1 MRIPAR
7 SLFIA
12 LALIGLALILAPT
25 GAGEQK
31 VPTQVREEPENY
43 DIRFN
48 GRSLLVPLEEA
59 YGASSFRAMREAG
72 AEAVRAMD
80 SARQFA
86 PGVEVRRS
94 SPVGSAEKVRSLR
107 GRLTKEAPGRPTT
120 QTVLTFLHDQAA
132 TYGLDRRQAD
142 ELEVLGES
150 VSRDSGLR
158 MVRLRQRVRG
168 LSVFQSETRAILD
181 REGRLV
187 ATVGR
192 LVPGIQDD
200 LVPDF
205 QGLLRPEEALRHALA
220 SVGMKV
226 DVTRLHL
233 RDATGSRGAVEMVSE
248 DPRLPRPIHSERV
261 YFPISAG
268 VIVPGW
274 SQVAYVAGDTTWYTV
289 VDGRTGMLLYR
300 KNLREAVSRRDA
312 RFSVYAESDGHPL
325 DSPAPGSPNHLTPGS
340 GTQFPAV
347 TRSVI
352 SMFAVMDPVA
362 SPDGWIPDNV
372 TTTTGNNVDAFLN
385 RNDDLIPD
393 KMTLDSNGRPMGN
406 PDLNGKKRDFLGAAP
421 RDFSY
426 SPAPLGSDP
435 DAGDDPSTAPFQR
448 GAVTNVFYLANWWH
462 DRLYRLGFDEAAG
475 NYQKNNFRRGGEDGD
490 RILIS
495 VQQGADAG
503 FFNNAGA
510 TMVPDGQSGAIDL
523 NLFDAPG
530 PDRDSGLD
538 AGVLL
543 HELTHLLTG
552 RIVGNGAGLNFGVPR
567 GLGEGWSDF
576 YAMALLYD
584 HPGDDPDAQYASSAY
599 SFYLVGFGPL
609 PPGTFRDNYLYADR
623 SFPYTTDNSINPLT
637 LADADPTTFDFSGG
651 IAPSPFELQR
661 SGASDS
667 HHLGTIWATMLWEV
681 RSRIIAA
688 HGSVPAGN
696 EVTLQVVTDA
706 LKLTPTDPSFRD
718 ARDAVLDADCAT
730 NACAHEEAIWA
741 GFADRGLGY
750 GATDSGS
757 FTNNSG
763 IQESFSV
770 PSLDVAGVS
779 VSDPLG
785 NGNGFAEPGETVNL
799 TVSLVNPWRQAGKGV
814 ASAQA
819 TLSAVGSDAT
829 VLQGSSTYGTIPPQG
844 ETAGTPFVV
853 TLNSGLAC
861 GAAFKFTLSVS
872 SSLGQ
877 SNLELTLRAGRPA
890 GAGSPLTF
898 THAISGGLPIPD
910 NSGTGVIDAL
920 LISGDLDIADLDFRV
935 DDLQHTFV
943 GNLTLALRS
952 PGSLLTD
959 VIWRPGQCFTS
970 PNGVTT
976 CTQATNSGDNFIGTV
991 IDDAST
997 RDLIHAGP
1005 SFAPFTGDWMP
1016 ATNSPNPPFWNDP
1029 APVGQLSR
1037 YNGRSTAGTWK
1048 LVVTD
1053 QRAGNTGTLNSWS
1066 LVVTPVSY
1074 ACGP

>member
-7 SLFIA
+7 LLSIA
-12 LALIGLALILAPT
+12 LALICLSLFQAP
-25 GAGEQK
+25 AGVGGQA
-31 VPTQVREEPENY
+31 VPISNREEPGNY
-43 DIRFN
+43 DIRFH
-48 GRSLLVPLEEA
+48 GRPLLVNLEET

-72 AEAVRAMD
+72 AAAVQAMEG
-80 SARQFA
+80 ARHFA
-86 PGVEVRRS
+86 PGAEVRLS
-94 SPVGSAEKVRSLR
+94 SPVGSAERVRSLR
-107 GRLTKEAPGRPTT
+107 GRLAGRTPGRPAVS
-120 QTVLTFLHDQAA
+120 TVLTFLHDQAA
-132 TYGLDRRQAD
+132 TYGLDRRQTD

-168 LSVFQSETRAILD
+168 LPVFQSETRAILD
-181 REGRLV
+181 REGQLV

-205 QGLLRPEEALRHALA
+205 QGLLPPEQALRHALA
-220 SVGMKV
+220 SVDLEV
-226 DVTRLHL
+226 DVARLHL
-233 RDATGSRGAVEMVSE
+233 RDATGLGAAVEVVSE

-274 SQVAYVAGDTTWYTV
+274 SQVTYVAGDTTWYTV
-289 VDGRTGMLLYR
+289 VDGRTGILLYR
-300 KNLREAVSRRDA
+300 KNLKENVSRRDA
-312 RFSVYAESDGHPL
+312 RFSVYAESNGHPL

-347 TRSVI
+347 PRSVI
-352 SMFAVMDPVA
+352 SMFAVQDPVA
-362 SPDGWIPDNV
+362 SPDGWIPDNGI
-372 TTTTGNNVDAFLN
+372 TTTGNNVDAFLD

-406 PDLNGKKRDFLGAAP
+406 PDANGKKRDFLGAAP
-421 RDFSY
+421 RNFTY
-426 SPAPLGSDP
+426 TPAPLGSNP
-435 DAGDDPSTAPFQR
+435 DAGDDPSTDPFQR

-462 DRLYRLGFDEAAG
+462 DRLYGLGFDEAAG
-475 NYQKNNFRRGGEDGD
+475 NYQGNNFRRGGVDGD
-490 RILIS
+490 RVQIL

-510 TMVPDGQSGAIDL
+510 TITPDGQSGRIDL

-538 AGVLL
+538 PGVVL

-552 RIVGNGAGLNFGVPR
+552 RIIGNGAGLSFGVGR
-567 GLGEGWSDF
+567 GMGEGWSDF
-576 YAMALLYD
+576 YALALLYD
-584 HPGDDPDAQYASSAY
+584 HPGDDPDAQYASAAY
-599 SFYLVGFGPL
+599 SMYLIGLGTF
-609 PPGTFRDNYLYADR
+609 PPGIFRDNYLYADR
-623 SFPYTTDNSINPLT
+623 TFPYTTDNQINPLT
-637 LADADPTTFDFSGG
+637 IADADPTTFDISGG
-651 IAPSPFELQR
+651 ISPSPIGLQR
-661 SGASDS
+661 SGAADT
-667 HHLGTIWATMLWEV
+667 HHLGEIWAEMLWEV

-688 HGSVPAGN
+688 HGSVPVGN
-696 EVTLQVVTDA
+696 QITLQVVTDA
-706 LKLTPTDPSFRD
+706 LKLTPTDPSFLD
-718 ARDAVLDADCAT
+718 ARDAVLDADCAA

-750 GATDSGS
+750 GATDSGG
-757 FTNNSG
+757 FTWDQG
-763 IQESFSV
+763 VQESFSM
-770 PSLDVAGVS
+770 PKLDVAGLS

-829 VLQGSSTYGTIPPQG
+829 VLQGNSTYGAIPPQG

-853 TLNSGLAC
+853 SLNSGLAC
-861 GAAFKFTLSVS
+861 GAALKFNLSVS
-872 SSLGQ
+872 SALGQ

-890 GAGSPLTF
+890 GVGAPLTF
-898 THAISGGLPIPD
+898 THTISGGLPIPD
-910 NSGTGVIDAL
+910 NDGTGVIDSL
-920 LISGDLDIADLDFRV
+920 PISGDFDIADLDFRV

-943 GNLTLALRS
+943 GQLTLALRS
-952 PGSLLTD
+952 PGGLLTD
-959 VIWRPGQCFTS
+959 VIWRPGQCFTTG
-970 PNGVTT
+970 NITT
-976 CTQATNSGDNFIGTV
+976 CSQATNSGDNFIGTV
-991 IDDAST
+991 IDDASSN
-997 RDLIHAGP
+997 DLIHAGP

-1016 ATNSPNPPFWNDP
+1016 AMNSPNQPFWNLPD
-1029 APVGQLSR
+1029 PVGQLSR
-1037 YNGRSTAGTWK
+1037 YNGRGGTGTWK
-1048 LVVTD
+1048 LFVAD
-1053 QRAGNTGTLNSWS
+1053 HSGGNTGTLNSWS
-1066 LVVTPVSY
+1066 LVVTPVNY
-1074 ACGP
+1074 VCGP